1 METIRRTSQLEK
13 HQLTIQLSAKE
24 EETKHLKIKLE
35 ILESSRSLL
44 SDSNDNDKISL
55 LLYERKLLET
65 RLEEAHLGLI
75 DVKSNWSSQNMSL
88 ETQLQRLSRQLTE
101 ETGEKRKA
109 IEARE
114 NLQEKIKLLEFDLL
128 KSNDELKQRDNKV
141 SKQQLVAAR
150 GKMIKIYYS
159 FSQIKLLSEEID
171 ELSTSLRELRNE
183 TEEEIEY
190 LRSQKVSR

>member
-1 METIRRTSQLEK
+1 MIILFKDELETIRRTSQLEK

-35 ILESSRSLL
+35 ILESSRALL

-141 SKQQLVAAR
+141 SKQQL
-150 GKMIKIYYS
+150 
-159 FSQIKLLSEEID
+159 F
-171 ELSTSLRELRNE
+171 
-183 TEEEIEY
+183 
-190 LRSQKVSR
+190 